1 MTSNVAKIENRLQV
15 IVCSSRED
23 SSHCPVIYMYD
34 LIAGESFLKKDHKYE
49 VSSVKGYKL
58 NVYSGAFV
66 LNLFQICLHMS
77 LN

>member
-1 MTSNVAKIENRLQV
+1 
-15 IVCSSRED
+15 
-23 SSHCPVIYMYD
+23 MYD